1 MLFSEAT
8 ISALFSLVPLIVF
21 LPVLG
26 LLVNISFGG
35 KMGEKAI
42 GAVASAA
49 SGLAFVVSV
58 LLGIALWSSGGD
70 VRVVPFAEWIR
81 IGTLN
86 IPWNFR
92 VDTLSVTMM
101 LVVSGVGTLIHIY
114 AIGYMHEDVRF
125 KKDEKRF
132 RRFFVFLNLFIAM
145 MMILVS
151 GDSYLMLFVG
161 WEGVG
166 LCSFLLIGFWYEMD
180 TLGRPSWANS
190 NAAKKAMIANRVGDF
205 GFLLA
210 GFTMFWAFG
219 SLQFGEV
226 FGMANQVAAA
236 QPGVVLFITLFLLI
250 GVAGKSAQIPLYVW
264 LPDAMAGPTPVSAL
278 IHAATMVT
286 AGVYLVARSWP
297 LYSQVPNAQ
306 YVVAMVGAVTALFA
320 ATIAAGQYDI
330 KKVLAYSTISQ
341 LGFMVAAVGMGAY
354 VAGMF
359 HLITHAFFKALLFLS
374 AGSVI
379 LGMERGH
386 HHLAHHAPS
395 SPTLPPEGEG
405 SAPLPSGEG
414 LGVREVR
421 HLTEEVFDPGDMRNM
436 GGLRK
441 QMPVTFWLYLIGTLA
456 LAGIFPFAGFWS
468 KDEIL
473 LDAAR
478 KFPVVYI
485 LLSIAAFLTAFYMGR
500 QIWMVFFGK
509 PRHAAAGHAEESP
522 KVITVPLMVL
532 AALSALGGALNL
544 PGIHTLTLWLDHTIE
559 AVEHEAEVAPWL
571 ALSWGGFNPLVALLS
586 LVLALAAIYISW
598 LIYGRKPLDAGQKD
612 PLKKP
617 LGFFFTGMENKWFV
631 DEIYAAVIL
640 KPYAAI
646 SRFLADVID
655 WRFWH
660 DWFHEKV
667 IAGTYNFL
675 SKTVLDL
682 RVDQQFID
690 AIANGLGNLTR
701 RASAGLRRLQNGF
714 VRSYALAVLF
724 GVVIILGYL
733 LLK

>member
-1 MLFSEAT
+1 MET
-8 ISALFSLVPLIVF
+8 LFSLVPLIVF

-26 LLVNISFGG
+26 LLINITFGG
-35 KMGEKAI
+35 KMSEKAI
-42 GAVASAA
+42 GVVASTA

-58 LLGIALWSSGGD
+58 LLGVALWSSGGAAHSL
-70 VRVVPFAEWIR
+70 PFADWIS
-81 IGTLN
+81 ISTLS
-86 IPWNFR
+86 IPWTFR

-125 KKDEKRF
+125 KHDEGRY
-132 RRFFVFLNLFIAM
+132 RRFFVFMNLFIAM

-190 NAAKKAMIANRVGDF
+190 NAAKKAMIANRIGDF

-210 GFTMFWAFG
+210 AFTMFWAFG
-219 SLQFGEV
+219 SLQFNDV
-226 FGMANQVAAA
+226 FMKASQIAAA
-236 QPGVVLFITLFLLI
+236 TPGVILLITLFLLI

-297 LYSQVPNAQ
+297 LYSLVPDAQ
-306 YVVAMVGAVTALFA
+306 YVVALVGAVTALFA

-386 HHLAHHAPS
+386 HHLPHQ
-395 SPTLPPEGEG
+395 EG
-405 SAPLPSGEG
+405 SN
-414 LGVREVR
+414 
-421 HLTEEVFDPGDMRNM
+421 EEVFDPGDMRNM

-441 QMPVTFWLYLIGTLA
+441 QMPVTFWLYLTGALA
-456 LAGIFPFAGFWS
+456 LAGIFPLAGFWS

-473 LDAAR
+473 LDAA
-478 KFPVVYI
+478 KNYPVVFVLLI
-485 LLSIAAFLTAFYMGR
+485 LAAILTAFYMGR
-500 QIWMVFFGK
+500 QIWMVFFGP
-509 PRHAAAGHAEESP
+509 PRHVAAGHAQESP
-522 KVITVPLMVL
+522 RVMTVPLMVL
-532 AALSALGGALNL
+532 AALAILGGALNF
-544 PGIHTLTLWLDHTIE
+544 PGLNSLTTWLGYTIQPI
-559 AVEHEAEVAPWL
+559 VHEAEVAPWL
-571 ALSWGGFNPLVALLS
+571 AISWGGFNPLLAF
-586 LVLALAAIYISW
+586 LVLLLALIAIYISW
-598 LIYGRKPLDAGQKD
+598 LIYGRNPLEAGQKD
-612 PLKKP
+612 PLKQP
-617 LGFFFTGMENKWFV
+617 LGFIFTGMENKWFV
-631 DEIYAAVIL
+631 DEFYAAIIL
-640 KPYAAI
+640 KPYGAI

-655 WRFWH
+655 GRFWH

-667 IAGTYNFL
+667 IAGTYNFV

-701 RASAGLRRLQNGF
+701 GASARLRRLQNGF
-714 VRSYALAVLF
+714 VRSYALAVLL

>member
-1 MLFSEAT
+1 MDN
-8 ISALFSLVPLIVF
+8 LFSLVPLIVF

-26 LLVNISFGG
+26 LLFNIIFGG
-35 KMGEKAI
+35 RMGEKAI

-58 LLGIALWSSGGD
+58 LLGIALWQTGGD
-70 VRVVPFAEWIR
+70 ARVVPFAEWIR
-81 IGTLN
+81 IGALQ

-125 KKDEKRF
+125 KNDVGRY
-132 RRFFVFLNLFIAM
+132 RRFFVFMNLFIAM

-190 NAAKKAMIANRVGDF
+190 NAAKKAMIANRIGDF

-210 GFTMFWAFG
+210 AFTMFWAFS
-219 SLQFGEV
+219 SLQFNDV
-226 FGMANQVAAA
+226 FGTAANVAATN
-236 QPGVVLFITLFLLI
+236 PNVILFITLFLLI

-297 LYSQVPNAQ
+297 LYSLVPNAQ
-306 YVVAMVGAVTALFA
+306 YIVAMVGAVTALFA

-341 LGFMVAAVGMGAY
+341 LGFMVAAVGMGAF

-386 HHLAHHAPS
+386 HHLAHAAHDENHS
-395 SPTLPPEGEG
+395 
-405 SAPLPSGEG
+405 
-414 LGVREVR
+414 
-421 HLTEEVFDPGDMRNM
+421 EEVFDPGDMRNM

-478 KFPVVYI
+478 KFPAIYI
-485 LLSIAAFLTAFYMGR
+485 LLTIAAFLTAYYMGR

-509 PRHAAAGHAEESP
+509 PRHAAAGHAQESP
-522 KVITVPLMVL
+522 KVMTVPLMVL
-532 AALSALGGALNL
+532 AALSVLGGALNL
-544 PGIHTLTLWLDHTIE
+544 PGLHSLTNWLDHTITL
-559 AVEHEAEVAPWL
+559 VEHEAEVAPWL
-571 ALSWGGFNPLVALLS
+571 AISWGGFNPIVALLS
-586 LVLALAAIYISW
+586 LLLALAAIYISW
-598 LIYGRKPLDAGQKD
+598 LIYGRKPLETGQKD

-617 LGFFFTGMENKWFV
+617 LGFIFTGMENKWYV
-631 DEIYAAVIL
+631 DEIYAAVFL
-640 KPYAAI
+640 KPYVAI
-646 SRFLADVID
+646 SGFLANIID
-655 WRFWH
+655 GRFWH

-667 IAGTYNFL
+667 IAGTYNFV

-724 GVVIILGYL
+724 GVVVILAYL
-733 LLK
+733 LIR

>member
-1 MLFSEAT
+1 MDN
-8 ISALFSLVPLIVF
+8 LFSLVPLIVF

-26 LLVNISFGG
+26 LLINIVFGG
-35 KMGEKAI
+35 RMGEKAI

-49 SGLAFVVSV
+49 SGLAFVVSL
-58 LLGIALWSSGGD
+58 LLGIALWRTYGD
-70 VRVVPFAEWIR
+70 ARVVPFAEWIR
-81 IGTLN
+81 IGSLQ

-125 KKDEKRF
+125 KNDVGRY
-132 RRFFVFLNLFIAM
+132 RRFFVFMNLFIAM

-166 LCSFLLIGFWYEMD
+166 LCSFLLIGFWFEMD

-190 NAAKKAMIANRVGDF
+190 DAAKKAMIANRIGDF

-210 GFTMFWAFG
+210 TFTMFWAFT
-219 SLQFGEV
+219 SLQFNDVLGT
-226 FGMANQVAAA
+226 VAADVA
-236 QPGVVLFITLFLLI
+236 ARNPGVILFITLFMLI

-297 LYSQVPNAQ
+297 LYSLVPSAQ
-306 YVVAMVGAVTALFA
+306 YIVALVGAVTALFA

-359 HLITHAFFKALLFLS
+359 HLVTHAFFKALLFLS

-379 LGMERGH
+379 LGLERGH
-386 HHLAHHAPS
+386 HHLAHGNHA
-395 SPTLPPEGEG
+395 EG
-405 SAPLPSGEG
+405 
-414 LGVREVR
+414 
-421 HLTEEVFDPGDMRNM
+421 HEEIFDPNDMRNM

-441 QMPVTFWLYLIGTLA
+441 QMPVTFCLYLIGTLA
-456 LAGIFPFAGFWS
+456 LVGIIPFAGFWS

-478 KFPVVYI
+478 KFPVIYI
-485 LLSIAAFLTAFYMGR
+485 ILTIAAFLTAFYMGR

-509 PRHAAAGHAEESP
+509 PRHAAAEHAEESP
-522 KVITVPLMVL
+522 GIITVPLMVL
-532 AALSALGGALNL
+532 AGLSVLGGVLNL
-544 PGIHTLTLWLDHTIE
+544 PGIHTLTNWLGYTIK
-559 AVEHEAEVAPWL
+559 AVENEAEVAPWL
-571 ALSWGGFNPLVALLS
+571 AVSWGGFNPIVALLS
-586 LVLALAAIYISW
+586 LVLALVAIYISW
-598 LIYGRKPLDAGQKD
+598 LIYGRKPLETGQKD
-612 PLKKP
+612 PLKRS
-617 LGFFFTGMENKWFV
+617 LGFIFTGMENKWFV
-631 DEIYAAVIL
+631 DEIYAAVFL
-640 KPYAAI
+640 KPYVAI
-646 SRFLADVID
+646 SRILADVID
-655 WRFWH
+655 GRFWH

-667 IAGTYNFL
+667 IAGTYNFV

-682 RVDQQFID
+682 RIDQQFID

-701 RASAGLRRLQNGF
+701 RTSASLRRLQNGF

-724 GVVIILGYL
+724 GVVVIVGYL

>member
-1 MLFSEAT
+1 MDT
-8 ISALFSLVPLIVF
+8 LFSLVPLIVF

-26 LLVNISFGG
+26 LLINIAFGG

-42 GAVASAA
+42 GTVASAA

-58 LLGIALWSSGGD
+58 LLGIALWSGGG
-70 VRVVPFAEWIR
+70 VEHAVPLVDWIR
-81 IGTLN
+81 IGSLN
-86 IPWNFR
+86 IPWTFR

-125 KKDEKRF
+125 KNDVGRYA
-132 RRFFVFLNLFIAM
+132 RFFVFLNLFIAM

-190 NAAKKAMIANRVGDF
+190 DAAKKAFIANRIGDF

-210 GFTMFWAFG
+210 AFTMFWAFG
-219 SLQFGEV
+219 SLQFGDV
-226 FGMANQVAAA
+226 FGKASQIAAA
-236 QPGVVLFITLFLLI
+236 NPGVILFITLFLLI

-297 LYSQVPNAQ
+297 LYSLVPNAQ
-306 YVVAMVGAVTALFA
+306 FIVALVGAVTALFA
-320 ATIAAGQYDI
+320 ATIASAQYDI

-386 HHLAHHAPS
+386 HHLPHHE
-395 SPTLPPEGEG
+395 PEAG
-405 SAPLPSGEG
+405 
-414 LGVREVR
+414 
-421 HLTEEVFDPGDMRNM
+421 HTEEVFDPGDMRNM

-441 QMPVTFWLYLIGTLA
+441 QMPITFWLYIFGTLA

-478 KFPVVYI
+478 KFPAIYI
-485 LLSIAAFLTAFYMGR
+485 LLTIAAFLTAYYMGR
-500 QIWMVFFGK
+500 QIWLVFYGK
-509 PRHAAAGHAEESP
+509 PRHAAAEHAQESP
-522 KVITVPLMVL
+522 KVMTVPLMVL
-532 AALSALGGALNL
+532 AALSLLGGLLNF
-544 PGIHTLTLWLDHTIE
+544 PGINTLTNWLGHTIE
-559 AVEHEAEVAPWL
+559 AAESDVALPAWL
-571 ALSWGGFNPLVALLS
+571 AVSWGGFNPWTALISLGLALL
-586 LVLALAAIYISW
+586 AIYISW
-598 LIYGRKPLDAGQKD
+598 LIYGRKPQENGQKD
-612 PLKKP
+612 PLKQP
-617 LGFFFTGMENKWFV
+617 FGFIFTALERKWYV

-640 KPYAAI
+640 NPYVAI
-646 SRFLADVID
+646 SHFLADVID

-667 IAGTYNFL
+667 IAGTYNFV

-682 RVDQQFID
+682 RIDQQFID

-701 RASAGLRRLQNGF
+701 RASGSLRRLQNGF

-724 GVVIILGYL
+724 GVVIIVGYL

>member
-1 MLFSEAT
+1 MQTLFT
-8 ISALFSLVPLIVF
+8 LVPLIVF

-26 LLVNISFGG
+26 LLFNIIFGG
-35 KMGEKAI
+35 RMGEKAI

-58 LLGIALWSSGGD
+58 ILGIALWTGGGEAQA
-70 VRVVPFAEWIR
+70 VPFAEWIR

-86 IPWNFR
+86 IPWTFR

-125 KKDEKRF
+125 KNDVGRY
-132 RRFFVFLNLFIAM
+132 RRFFVFMNLFIAM

-166 LCSFLLIGFWYEMD
+166 LCSFLLIGFWFEMD

-190 NAAKKAMIANRVGDF
+190 NAAKKAMIANRIGDF

-210 GFTMFWAFG
+210 AFTMFWAFG
-219 SLQFGEV
+219 SLQFGDV
-226 FGMANQVAAA
+226 FGQASRVAAMS
-236 QPGVVLFITLFLLI
+236 PGVILFITLFMLI

-297 LYSQVPNAQ
+297 LYSQVPDAQ
-306 YVVAMVGAVTALFA
+306 YIVALVGAVTALFA
-320 ATIAAGQYDI
+320 ATIAVGQYDI

-359 HLITHAFFKALLFLS
+359 HLVTHAFFKALLFLS

-379 LGMERGH
+379 LGLERGH
-386 HHLAHHAPS
+386 HLLGHQEHGDHG
-395 SPTLPPEGEG
+395 SPKSPDFGHPATESLN
-405 SAPLPSGEG
+405 SVHS
-414 LGVREVR
+414 
-421 HLTEEVFDPGDMRNM
+421 EEVFDPNDMRNM

-473 LDAAR
+473 LDAA
-478 KFPVVYI
+478 KTFPVIFVLLI
-485 LLSIAAFLTAFYMGR
+485 LAAFLTAFYMGR
-500 QIWMVFFGK
+500 QVWMVFFGE
-509 PRHAAAGHAEESP
+509 PRHAAAGKAVESP
-522 KVITVPLMVL
+522 GIITVPLMVL
-532 AALSALGGALNL
+532 AALSILGGALNL
-544 PGIHTLTLWLDHTIE
+544 PGIHTLTNWLGHTIE
-559 AVEHEAEVAPWL
+559 PVEHEVEVAPWL
-571 ALSWGGFNPLVALLS
+571 AVSWGGFNPIVAGFA
-586 LVLALAAIYISW
+586 LVLALAAIYIAW
-598 LIYGRKPLDAGQKD
+598 LIYGRKPLGTGQKD
-612 PLKKP
+612 PLKRP
-617 LGFFFTGMENKWFV
+617 LGFLFTGMENKWYV
-631 DEIYAAVIL
+631 DEIYAAVFL
-640 KPYAAI
+640 KPYTAVAHI
-646 SRFLADVID
+646 LAEVID
-655 WRFWH
+655 GRFWH

-667 IAGTYNFL
+667 IAGTYNFV
-675 SKTVLDL
+675 SKTMLDL
-682 RVDQQFID
+682 RIDQQFID
-690 AIANGLGNLTR
+690 AIGNGLGSLTR
-701 RASAGLRRLQNGF
+701 RGSATLRRLQNGF

-724 GVVIILGYL
+724 GVVLILGYL